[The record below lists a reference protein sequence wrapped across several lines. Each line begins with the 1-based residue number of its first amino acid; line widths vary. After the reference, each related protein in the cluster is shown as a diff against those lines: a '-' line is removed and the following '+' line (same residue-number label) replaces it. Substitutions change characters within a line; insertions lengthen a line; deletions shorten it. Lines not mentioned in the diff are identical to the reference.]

1 MFGAGNTHKKFVL
14 PESLNFQQLQREI
27 SRNHAVRRETVS
39 DAAYS
44 LFDTFDWRL
53 YRMQQALIREGDR
66 IGLADLELTH
76 PSAQAEWT
84 KPRPPRFW
92 WDLPESD
99 MRHRLQAVLDVRALL
114 PLMSVTRQ
122 KRGLWILNQDQK
134 TVLKLYFCTYVAKA
148 VSGSQHT
155 ARRIELQ
162 PVLGYRR
169 ELEEFKRQLAG
180 MDIAVDRES
189 VSVELMRQMGLT
201 PGRYSSKFLLPLD
214 PELPSGEAL
223 RRILGHLIDVMILN
237 QAGVKADTDTEFLHD
252 YRVAIR
258 RIRSALGQIKGI
270 FPQDETL
277 RFREAFA
284 RLGQTT
290 NTLRDL
296 DVYLLRKEQ
305 YRALLPEHLA
315 PGLDAL
321 FEDLAAERKNK
332 HRAVA
337 RSLNR
342 ETYKATVAQWREFL
356 KSPAEAGD
364 EEAPNAQR
372 PVLQLACQFIFKRY
386 QQIIRSGRKIGDD
399 TPDDELHRLRIS
411 CKKLRYLLEFFA
423 SLFPEEDMAH
433 LVGQL
438 KKLQDNLGDFN
449 DLFVQQQYLED
460 HLNNLVGNEGKIRQ
474 AAAAVG
480 GLITSLNQK
489 QKSVRQNFEKRF
501 RVFSSPQNHAL
512 FVRLFKTGPSG
523 GKGR

>member
-1 MFGAGNTHKKFVL
+1 
-14 PESLNFQQLQREI
+14 
-27 SRNHAVRRETVS
+27 
-39 DAAYS
+39 
-44 LFDTFDWRL
+44 
-53 YRMQQALIREGDR
+53 
-66 IGLADLELTH
+66 
-76 PSAQAEWT
+76 
-84 KPRPPRFW
+84 
-92 WDLPESD
+92 

-162 PVLGYRR
+162 PVLGYTR
-169 ELEEFKRQLAG
+169 ELEEFKRQLAR

-189 VSVELMRQMGLT
+189 VSVELMRQLGLT
-201 PGRYSSKFLLPLD
+201 PGGYSSKFLLPLD

-277 RFREAFA
+277 RFREAFT
-284 RLGQTT
+284 RLGQST

-305 YRALLPEHLA
+305 YRALLPEHLS

-356 KSPAEAGD
+356 KSRPKLWM
-364 EEAPNAQR
+364 QR
-372 PVLQLACQFIFKRY
+372 GPMRYGRFSPWPVNSFSR
-386 QQIIRSGRKIGDD
+386 D
-399 TPDDELHRLRIS
+399 TRR
-411 CKKLRYLLEFFA
+411 
-423 SLFPEEDMAH
+423 
-433 LVGQL
+433 
-438 KKLQDNLGDFN
+438 
-449 DLFVQQQYLED
+449 
-460 HLNNLVGNEGKIRQ
+460 
-474 AAAAVG
+474 
-480 GLITSLNQK
+480 
-489 QKSVRQNFEKRF
+489 
-501 RVFSSPQNHAL
+501 
-512 FVRLFKTGPSG
+512 
-523 GKGR
+523 